1 MPTAPPE
8 TSPQHD
14 RPLRRRILIVALGG
28 ATAAAMVFAAMQA
41 VQTFQL
47 NAEALDPA
55 PPPDVMAHDGHHR
68 QGNAHGDNGNGGLDP
83 MAFLFEGNPP
93 MAGVPGGPGDQR
105 TEAEPLKL
113 PPPPG
118 GERLAGMMRQR
129 HPTAEHW
136 SSWAIPGGERE
147 RIERHYTRAAAERGY
162 RLHHRDDSVPKA
174 VNLVFTPSPDSGSGA
189 GAGLLTVHLHEHDPQ
204 RLRVLVSL
212 SYPVKP
218 PPR

>member
-41 VQTFQL
+41 VQTFRL
-47 NAEALDPA
+47 DAEALEPA
-55 PPPDVMAHDGHHR
+55 PPPDVMAHDAHRR
-68 QGNAHGDNGNGGLDP
+68 QGDGDGEGRDGGLDP
-83 MAFLFEGNPP
+83 MAFLLEGTTP
-93 MAGVPGGPGDQR
+93 MAGASGGTGEQR
-105 TEAEPLKL
+105 TEAEPLDL

-118 GERLAGMMRQR
+118 GKRLAGMMRQR

-147 RIERHYTRAAAERGY
+147 RIERHYTRAAKERDY
-162 RLHHRDDSVPKA
+162 RLHHRDDSVPEA
-174 VNLVFTPSPDSGSGA
+174 VNLVFTPSPESGSGPA
-189 GAGLLTVHLHEHDPQ
+189 ASLLTVHLHEHDPQ

-212 SYPVKP
+212 SYPVKA